1 LAIRPAFLT
10 LCLILI
16 VVVLFTSGVPL
27 LDWMELKTYDLR
39 LFSRGHVPP
48 TPAVVLALVDEK
60 SLATEGR
67 WPWPRAKFAALV
79 DHLSQDGVRVIGFD
93 MVFLEPDEN
102 SQNDLTL
109 AKAIKHASA
118 AVVLGY
124 FFHLH
129 AADLD
134 YQMAQE
140 EIDRQLKRI
149 STSQYPFILSQ
160 AQAVKVGPFLRAY
173 ALQSSLE
180 VFTAAAASSG
190 YFSLQNDQD
199 GVVRWMPLT
208 IQGGEDVFPPLAIVC
223 AWHYLGK
230 PQLTVEVGRYGVD
243 GIRMGQR
250 FIPTDDTGQLL
261 INYLGP
267 PKTFPHFSISDIL
280 NGKLPRGT
288 FTDKI
293 VLVGATATGI
303 HDVHATPLSAAYPGV
318 EIHATVIDN
327 ILTQHFF
334 TPPKWSKLYDLL
346 AIIILGALM
355 GLALPQVG
363 NVKGLLYATGL
374 GTVYIIIAYWMFV
387 HTRVWLN
394 IVYPLLVLSMTYL
407 GHTVNSMVQQ
417 LQGAFRD
424 LQASEQKYRGLFA
437 DIDLL
442 HPLAFQVE
450 QVFLIHHETGLLLLH
465 VAAEPATAHDPDL
478 ISSMLIAIQDFMQ
491 DSFRV
496 ATDAGPETFQIGG
509 LTVWVEQDAL
519 AVLAAVIRG
528 IPPQTVRTLLQET
541 LATIHQE
548 HAEALGAFTGDAT
561 PFATSRPLLEACL
574 VAETAPPPSPALPRL
589 WPRLVCLVS
598 VHRWGIVSRIQA
610 NRRWASYVQTL
621 RATPGIVVTAATKR
635 RGTYCIAG
643 LHDPLAADPDVLLAT
658 CGIDP
663 ARVTSQWQPYHALLP
678 AFMLARVR
686 HVLDPPE
693 TVTLELD
700 NGVLSATGRAPHAW
714 IVTARQQ
721 ARLIP
726 GIVRFQEN
734 RLVDADM

>member
-1 LAIRPAFLT
+1 VRFSVKFLFAIRPAFLT

-16 VVVLFTSGVPL
+16 VVVLFVSGVPL
-27 LDWMELKTYDLR
+27 LDWMELKTYDFRFLW
-39 LFSRGHVPP
+39 RGHVPP
-48 TPAVVLALVDEK
+48 TPAVVLALIDDK

-67 WPWPRAKFAALV
+67 WPWPRTKLAVLV
-79 DHLSQDGVRVIGFD
+79 DHLSQDGARVIGFD
-93 MVFLEPDEN
+93 IGFLEPDEN

-109 AKAIKHASA
+109 AKAIQHASA

-124 FFHLH
+124 FFYMS
-129 AADLD
+129 AADLND
-134 YQMAQE
+134 QMAQE

-149 STSQYPFILSQ
+149 STSKYPFVLSS
-160 AQAVKVGPFLRAY
+160 AQAAHVGPFLRAY
-173 ALQSSLE
+173 ALHSNLD

-190 YFSLQNDQD
+190 YLSGQEDQD

-208 IQGGEDVFPPLAIVC
+208 IQGGKDVFPPLAIVC

-230 PQLTVEVGRYGVD
+230 PPLTVEVGRDGVD

-250 FIPTDDTGQLL
+250 FIPTDDTGRLL

-267 PKTFPHFSISDIL
+267 PKTFPHFSISNIL

-293 VLVGATATGI
+293 VLIGATATGI
-303 HDVHATPLSAAYPGV
+303 YDAHATPLSAAYPGV

-327 ILTQHFF
+327 ILTQRFL
-334 TPPKWSKLYDLL
+334 TNTKWSKLYGLL

-355 GLALPQVG
+355 GLALPRVG
-363 NVKGLLYATGL
+363 MVKGLLYATGL
-374 GTVYIIIAYWMFV
+374 CTAYIIMAYWMFV
-387 HTRVWLN
+387 HTRLWLN
-394 IVYPLLVLSMTYL
+394 IVYPLLVLSMNYL
-407 GHTVNSMVQQ
+407 GHSFNSMIQQ

-450 QVFLIHHETGLLLLH
+450 QVFLIHHQTGLLLLH
-465 VAAEPATAHDPDL
+465 VAAAPATAHDPDL

-519 AVLAAVIRG
+519 AVLAAVIHG

-548 HAEALGAFTGDAT
+548 HAEALRAFTGDAA

-589 WPRLVCLVS
+589 WTRLVCLVS
-598 VHRWGIVSRIQA
+598 VHRWGIVSRIQGRGRDESLVTDGD
-610 NRRWASYVQTL
+610 NR
-621 RATPGIVVTAATKR
+621 
-635 RGTYCIAG
+635 
-643 LHDPLAADPDVLLAT
+643 
-658 CGIDP
+658 
-663 ARVTSQWQPYHALLP
+663 
-678 AFMLARVR
+678 
-686 HVLDPPE
+686 
-693 TVTLELD
+693 
-700 NGVLSATGRAPHAW
+700 
-714 IVTARQQ
+714 
-721 ARLIP
+721 
-726 GIVRFQEN
+726 
-734 RLVDADM
+734 